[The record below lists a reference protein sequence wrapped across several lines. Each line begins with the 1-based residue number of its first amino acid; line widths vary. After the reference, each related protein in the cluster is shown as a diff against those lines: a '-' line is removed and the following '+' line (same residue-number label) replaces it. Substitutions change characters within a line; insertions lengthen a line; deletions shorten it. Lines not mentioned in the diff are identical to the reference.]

1 MTMSTTKTP
10 NAMALMQLIIRLDAD
25 GKSPMDGNMLGA
37 FGSLISELPSIV
49 RAMDNASVACAAME
63 NMLLTPGVRAA
74 MTAGDQSGRD
84 QITDELRASLDALG
98 A

>member
-10 NAMALMQLIIRLDAD
+10 NAMAIMQLIIKLDAFD
-25 GKSPMDGNMLGA
+25 
-37 FGSLISELPSIV
+37 SLISELPAIV
-49 RAMDNASVACAAME
+49 RALDNASVAGAAME

-74 MTAGDQSGRD
+74 MTDGDRHGRD
-84 QITDELRASLDALG
+84 QITDELRASLDVLG